1 MEAELDRIEEGELD
15 WRNVLSDFYQ
25 PFRRQ
30 LEEGSSKSDEIIR
43 EVVSGGE
50 TKECSEC
57 GRQMVVRWNR
67 FGRFLGCSG
76 YPECRNTEQLDAE
89 KQPEPKPIGEK
100 CPNCGNEMVERE
112 GRFGPFIA
120 CSNYPK
126 CKFTRPRTIPGL
138 KCPQCGEG
146 EIGEK
151 RTRRGKPFWGCTRY
165 PDCDWSV
172 WDEPVPVACEQCDAP
187 FMVRKS
193 TKKQGDFLK
202 CLQCNAVVTEEGIPG
217 DTAAGAEPARAS
229 GSGAAGGSTRTGA
242 SRATGARSKKS
253 AARKSGARRPAGAG
267 AGRSPK
273 GKSSGTSKPKRPKG
287 S

>member
-1 MEAELDRIEEGELD
+1 
-15 WRNVLSDFYQ
+15 
-25 PFRRQ
+25 
-30 LEEGSSKSDEIIR
+30 
-43 EVVSGGE
+43 
-50 TKECSEC
+50 
-57 GRQMVVRWNR
+57 
-67 FGRFLGCSG
+67 
-76 YPECRNTEQLDAE
+76 
-89 KQPEPKPIGEK
+89 
-100 CPNCGNEMVERE
+100 
-112 GRFGPFIA
+112 
-120 CSNYPK
+120 
-126 CKFTRPRTIPGL
+126 
-138 KCPQCGEG
+138 
-146 EIGEK
+146 
-151 RTRRGKPFWGCTRY
+151 
-165 PDCDWSV
+165 
-172 WDEPVPVACEQCDAP
+172 
-187 FMVRKS
+187 MVRKS